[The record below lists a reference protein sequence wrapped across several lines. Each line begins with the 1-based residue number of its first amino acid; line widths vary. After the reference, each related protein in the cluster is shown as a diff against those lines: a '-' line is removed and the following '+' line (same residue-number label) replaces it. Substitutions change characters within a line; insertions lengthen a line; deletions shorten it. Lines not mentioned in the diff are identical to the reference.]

1 MLSSLAIRRML
12 WDVVLAVPRAAS
24 HVFHWV
30 AWQLAHRTH
39 ASQYHARRR
48 ERAMTAET
56 EATTEPDADG
66 SAAPGPTTT
75 APGDRC
81 CAMPAPP
88 RHGPPI
94 EAATDDILTT
104 VWERL
109 AALLAA
115 PKRGGRSIVYDRR
128 RIFEAIVYVM
138 RTDCGWIGLPS
149 SFPPWKTVQE
159 CYVQWCKTG
168 IWETIWKGIDIPG
181 PCPRE

>member
-1 MLSSLAIRRML
+1 MLSSLAIRRIL
-12 WDVVLAVPRAAS
+12 WDVVLAMPRAAS
-24 HVFHWV
+24 HVFQWV
-30 AWQLAHRTH
+30 EWRLVHRTN

-66 SAAPGPTTT
+66 SAASGRTPKGSCDPL
-75 APGDRC
+75 R
-81 CAMPAPP
+81 AMPAPP
-88 RHGPPI
+88 RHGLPT

-104 VWERL
+104 VWDRL

-115 PKRGGRSIVYDRR
+115 PKRGGRPIVYDRR
-128 RIFEAIVYVM
+128 RIFEAIVYVL

-159 CYVQWCKTG
+159 CYATWRKIG
-168 IWETIWKGIDIPG
+168 IWETIWKDIDIPG
-181 PCPRE
+181 PCLRE